1 MSDNNASNR
10 PDVVVIIGDGNVV
23 SSRAIPQGRLCRNA
37 THGLVRTIL
46 ATLPLGLAVGNM
58 LV

>member
-1 MSDNNASNR
+1 MITGESGGRWKWVN
-10 PDVVVIIGDGNVV
+10 GNVV